1 MIITLISYLFL
12 FLTFYNS
19 YKLIQKD
26 PTLFKRVYF
35 TKLKDYF
42 LSSLM
47 MISVLFT
54 VIGILSIGIPDF
66 LKFSWLNLLGG
77 KGTNLI
83 ISPVSSAGSGHPGI
97 ITILASFIFYVAL
110 CICLPYLAKA
120 EEEMFRE
127 GKISTS
133 QRIKSS
139 IVFGFIHMIVGVPL
153 FVAIILCVLGWIFSE
168 RYINSFMKNLNTHSE
183 KTANEVA
190 IFDATSLHAKYNFL
204 VLTIVYVFTVI
215 IYFFG

>member
-1 MIITLISYLFL
+1 MIITIISYLFL

-19 YKLIQKD
+19 FKLIQKD
-26 PTLFKRVYF
+26 PTLLKKVYL
-35 TKLKDYF
+35 TKFGDYF
-42 LSSLM
+42 LSSIM
-47 MISVLFT
+47 VFSVLFI
-54 VIGILSIGIPDF
+54 VIGLLSIGMPEF

-83 ISPVSSAGSGHPGI
+83 ASPVSSLGNQHPGI
-97 ITILASFIFYVAL
+97 ISLLASFIFYLAL

-127 GKISTS
+127 GKISIL

-139 IVFGFIHMIVGVPL
+139 VIFGFVHMIVGVPV
-153 FVAIILCVLGWIFSE
+153 FVALILCILGWIFSE
-168 RYINSFMKNLNTHSE
+168 RYVNSLIKNANLNST
-183 KTANEVA
+183 KVANEIA

-204 VLTIVYVFTVI
+204 ILTLAYIFTVLVYI
-215 IYFFG
+215 IK